1 MVQDILLKRRKIIS
15 LSQELRNVL
24 LQMKDDRAEQE
35 LLIEIYKKELLWLHN
50 IIFNSYGTANAQ
62 CVM

>member
-24 LQMKDDRAEQE
+24 LQTKDDRAEQE
-35 LLIEIYKKELLWLHN
+35 LLIEIYRKELLWLHN
-50 IIFNSYGTANAQ
+50 IIFNGYGTVNAHRA
-62 CVM
+62 M